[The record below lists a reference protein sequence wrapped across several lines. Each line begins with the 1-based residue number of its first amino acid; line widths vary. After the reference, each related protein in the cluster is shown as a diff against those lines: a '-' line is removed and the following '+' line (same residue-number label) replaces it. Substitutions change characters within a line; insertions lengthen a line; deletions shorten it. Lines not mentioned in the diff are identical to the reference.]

1 MVHAHAAANR
11 LPAALDLAE
20 TLCYNLRRSRGV
32 LDPVTVD
39 MFHMLASLYTADER
53 VERAM
58 GVHEQIL
65 REIEAVLRE
74 DAPKVKPIVGCGQ
87 AYIQDKEQ
95 LAGTAGWCMELLK
108 RSHLRMGGAWTRP
121 EAEYTALH
129 ERLLGK
135 LGDKGLKMPPP
146 EMWKDA
152 AKGKKEQKDDM
163 IGRYVGLRNWEW
175 RLDGKEENEG
185 DAGWVRGE
193 GKMTVGGGAR
203 KGAWSRGVDH
213 VFVAT
218 QEWIV

>member
-1 MVHAHAAANR
+1 
-11 LPAALDLAE
+11 
-20 TLCYNLRRSRGV
+20 
-32 LDPVTVD
+32 
-39 MFHMLASLYTADER
+39 MLASLYTADER

-87 AYIQDKEQ
+87 AYIHDKEQ
-95 LAGTAGWCMELLK
+95 LAGTAEWCMELLK

-129 ERLLGK
+129 GRLLGK

-146 EMWKDA
+146 ETWKDA
-152 AKGKKEQKDDM
+152 AKEKKEQKDDM
-163 IGRYVGLRNWEW
+163 IGRFVGLRDWEW
-175 RLDGKEENEG
+175 RLDGGEENG
-185 DAGWVRGE
+185 GGAGWVCGE
-193 GKMTVGGGAR
+193 GKMTVGGGAHR
-203 KGAWSRGVDH
+203 KGGWSRGVDH

-218 QEWIV
+218 QEWLV